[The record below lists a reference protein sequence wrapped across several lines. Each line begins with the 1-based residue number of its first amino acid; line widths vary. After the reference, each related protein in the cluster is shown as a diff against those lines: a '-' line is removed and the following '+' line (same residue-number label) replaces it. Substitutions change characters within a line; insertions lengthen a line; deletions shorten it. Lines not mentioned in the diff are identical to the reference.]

1 MPQLN
6 LYIHLANWY
15 GCLRQRTFIHT
26 SRWRLSTI
34 KLRPTIICIFEGS
47 YSTNETDAVPTEQLV
62 CGWGWTSKGC
72 RRQRDFLLRSSKEA
86 VLHRQVRSVA
96 IFPMWTSYSGSWNH
110 HPLLQWVHLITI
122 MCPLMTLQGRPL
134 QLMQFKPKYLSF
146 RSSSMSWKLAA
157 AEKLAVLE
165 AEDEEDQFLTLLP
178 ASQQPNA

>member
-6 LYIHLANWY
+6 LYIHLANWC

-96 IFPMWTSYSGSWNH
+96 IFPMWTCYSGSWNH
-110 HPLLQWVHLITI
+110 HPLLQWVHLIPI

-134 QLMQFKPKYLSF
+134 QLMQFKPKYLI
-146 RSSSMSWKLAA
+146 
-157 AEKLAVLE
+157 
-165 AEDEEDQFLTLLP
+165 
-178 ASQQPNA
+178 